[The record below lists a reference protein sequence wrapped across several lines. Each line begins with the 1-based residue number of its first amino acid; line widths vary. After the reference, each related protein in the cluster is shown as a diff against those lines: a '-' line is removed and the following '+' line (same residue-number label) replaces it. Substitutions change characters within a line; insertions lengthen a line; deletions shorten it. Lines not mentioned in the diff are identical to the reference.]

1 MKKVLFLAM
10 AMLVACSAS
19 FAQDAKEILK
29 ERKIVQKMAKQA
41 LAVQAVRGELEKKGD
56 KLHEQLDKALGF

>member
-1 MKKVLFLAM
+1 MKKALFLAM
-10 AMLVACSAS
+10 ALLIACSAS

>member
-1 MKKVLFLAM
+1 MKKALFLAM
-10 AMLVACSAS
+10 ALLIACSAS

-41 LAVQAVRGELEKKGD
+41 LAVQAVRGELENKGD
-56 KLHEQLDKALGF
+56 KLHEQLNKALGF

>member
-10 AMLVACSAS
+10 ALLIACSAS

>member
-1 MKKVLFLAM
+1 MKKALFLAM
-10 AMLVACSAS
+10 ALLIACSAS

-41 LAVQAVRGELEKKGD
+41 AVQAVRGELEKKGD

>member
-1 MKKVLFLAM
+1 MKKALFLAM
-10 AMLVACSAS
+10 ALLIACSAS

-29 ERKIVQKMAKQA
+29 ERKIVQKMAKLA

>member
-10 AMLVACSAS
+10 ALLIACSAS

-56 KLHEQLDKALGF
+56 KLQAQLDKVLGF

>member
-10 AMLVACSAS
+10 AMLIACSAS

>member
-1 MKKVLFLAM
+1 MKKALFLAM
-10 AMLVACSAS
+10 ALLIACSAS

-56 KLHEQLDKALGF
+56 KLHAQLDKVLGI

>member
-1 MKKVLFLAM
+1 MKKALFLAM
-10 AMLVACSAS
+10 ALLIACSAS

-41 LAVQAVRGELEKKGD
+41 LAVQAVRGELEKKGEN
-56 KLHEQLDKALGF
+56 LHEQLDKVLGF

>member
-1 MKKVLFLAM
+1 MKKALFLAM
-10 AMLVACSAS
+10 ALLIACSAS

-41 LAVQAVRGELEKKGD
+41 LAVQAVCGELEKKGD
-56 KLHEQLDKALGF
+56 KLHEQLNKALGF

>member
-1 MKKVLFLAM
+1 MKKALFLAM
-10 AMLVACSAS
+10 ALLIACSAS

-56 KLHEQLDKALGF
+56 KLHEQLDKVLGF

>member
-1 MKKVLFLAM
+1 MKKALFLAM
-10 AMLVACSAS
+10 ALLIACSAS

-41 LAVQAVRGELEKKGD
+41 LAVQAVRGELEKKGE
-56 KLHEQLDKALGF
+56 KLHEQLDKVLGF